1 MIFER
6 FLKPKKKKKIE
17 IKRSKTK
24 KIKNKII
31 GDIKKLF
38 EWQEEEHYEPKRV
51 SDVCDNNYIE
61 YENNDEKK

>member
-6 FLKPKKKKKIE
+6 FLKPQKKKKIKK
-17 IKRSKTK
+17 KRSKTK

-38 EWQEEEHYEPKRV
+38 
-51 SDVCDNNYIE
+51 
-61 YENNDEKK
+61 